1 MQHYSFDITQKDS
14 MYDAKPFE
22 YLFIVCANAH
32 ILGLKG
38 RYENYEKIQGKLSVL
53 MKTSYP
59 TEFVI
64 TDFINYNDGGILF
77 SVKDLKEN
85 LDKAIKVTVE

>member
-1 MQHYSFDITQKDS
+1 
-14 MYDAKPFE
+14 
-22 YLFIVCANAH
+22 
-32 ILGLKG
+32 
-38 RYENYEKIQGKLSVL
+38 